1 MEGTNVPDKFSKEVR
16 SKIMSSIRSKNTQ
29 PEIVIR
35 KLIWSKGKRYRIH
48 DRTVYGTPDIS
59 NRRKKLAVFID
70 GCFWHGCKK
79 CCTVPQTNTSF
90 WKKKISNN
98 RKRREKVASKLKFD
112 GWKMMEFWEHEVKE
126 YPSQVAYKISR
137 LL

>member
-1 MEGTNVPDKFSKEVR
+1 MPDRFPKDIR

-29 PEIVIR
+29 PELVIR

-70 GCFWHGCKK
+70 GCFWHGCRK
-79 CCTVPQTNTSF
+79 CSTVPQTNTAF
-90 WKKKISNN
+90 WRKKINDN
-98 RKRREKVASKLKFD
+98 RNRRKKVKAKLKLD
-112 GWKMMEFWEHEVKE
+112 RWKMMQFWEHEVKAN
-126 YPSQVAYKISR
+126 PNQVAHAISKF
-137 LL
+137 L

>member
-1 MEGTNVPDKFSKEVR
+1 MPDKFSKEVR

-29 PEIVIR
+29 PELVIR
-35 KLIWSKGKRYRIH
+35 KMIWSKGKRYRIH

-70 GCFWHGCKK
+70 GCFWHGCRK
-79 CCTVPQTNTSF
+79 CSTVPQTNTSF
-90 WKKKISNN
+90 WKKKISDN
-98 RKRREKVASKLKFD
+98 RKRRKKVVSKLKLD
-112 GWKMMEFWEHEVKE
+112 GWNMMEFWEHDVKE
-126 YPSQVAYKISR
+126 NPNLVASKISG